1 MEKRA
6 FTVYKTMFKGK
17 ELVPLGEQL
26 DYSQD
31 AMTEEERNEVKRKQQ
46 VTAASSD
53 LNLVEKDKNE
63 VTINKGER
71 LTPE

>member
-31 AMTEEERNEVKRKQQ
+31 AMTENERNEVKRKQQ

>member
-1 MEKRA
+1 
-6 FTVYKTMFKGK
+6 MFKGK

>member
-1 MEKRA
+1 
-6 FTVYKTMFKGK
+6 MFKGK

-31 AMTEEERNEVKRKQQ
+31 AMTEDERNEVKRKQQ